1 MLLASWDRR
10 YYLKIEQC
18 TKFCQPLYG
27 LLVVF
32 LGHPHYQHPA
42 RTAQHLSADLDNFSA
57 LVIYIS
63 FLAIAELPELW
74 TEFHDEN
81 LIFTKKDFQAPG
93 TSSLFAKLK
102 KLRSVQQLVGVLE
115 KACYQDPLDCP
126 CLLDLV
132 TPKSKLPAWMRN
144 APHVQI
150 KTVTREAHALPGVPP
165 RDRRQVVGPQPGVTT
180 TTPSQVPVIGPQP
193 VFPGSPPINSRQQAQ
208 SLHTRD
214 KALVE
219 TLRSALNYAFI
230 NIWWAWIWF
239 PFMRATF
246 QSFGA
251 APVVAGLLSIGTFR
265 ITCLW
270 LGHRRTMAV
279 SQHQPASPSPSVIT
293 NVDRMSTGAKSFV
306 VAIGLAFTLAYSVEN
321 KPITRSYQSRPIVR
335 PRRRRFLCPRARLC
349 QTTGESTRLHFST
362 PFLVRLR
369 QSIPLPVRTQTCR

>member
-115 KACYQDPLDCP
+115 KACYQ
-126 CLLDLV
+126 
-132 TPKSKLPAWMRN
+132 
-144 APHVQI
+144 
-150 KTVTREAHALPGVPP
+150 
-165 RDRRQVVGPQPGVTT
+165 
-180 TTPSQVPVIGPQP
+180 
-193 VFPGSPPINSRQQAQ
+193 
-208 SLHTRD
+208 
-214 KALVE
+214 
-219 TLRSALNYAFI
+219 RSARLPLSSGSSNTQVE
-230 NIWWAWIWF
+230 
-239 PFMRATF
+239 ATSMDA
-246 QSFGA
+246 QRS
-251 APVVAGLLSIGTFR
+251 
-265 ITCLW
+265 TC
-270 LGHRRTMAV
+270 
-279 SQHQPASPSPSVIT
+279 S
-293 NVDRMSTGAKSFV
+293 D
-306 VAIGLAFTLAYSVEN
+306 
-321 KPITRSYQSRPIVR
+321 
-335 PRRRRFLCPRARLC
+335 
-349 QTTGESTRLHFST
+349 
-362 PFLVRLR
+362 
-369 QSIPLPVRTQTCR
+369 